1 MSTEEFLR
9 LAPFARRAGVAV
21 TGRERLQ
28 RLSKRLL
35 FIWATED
42 TSERTWREL
51 CAGAPCPVVRFLTS
65 AEVEQTLGF
74 RGTKVV
80 GFLRSSLA
88 TSLYRAC
95 QGGPKR
101 ESQP

>member
-1 MSTEEFLR
+1 
-9 LAPFARRAGVAV
+9 
-21 TGRERLQ
+21 
-28 RLSKRLL
+28 
-35 FIWATED
+35 
-42 TSERTWREL
+42 
-51 CAGAPCPVVRFLTS
+51 VVRFLTS

-95 QGGPKR
+95 QGDPKR